1 MGIAVS
7 SACSAEFLQCN
18 RETGWGNGMIRVL
31 VLADSGVVR
40 AGLEAMLREGG
51 RFEPVLVDV
60 PHVNLSR
67 LTRLRSS
74 SQPEVILAEM
84 GNVSTLA
91 SLDGAVPIAP
101 VVVLIDDVS
110 RAELLRALY
119 RGVRAVLPRDANPGE
134 IFAAIEAAAAGLT
147 VLGDDELNL
156 LLPAASQSEAGS
168 GQTLEGL
175 TAREIEVL
183 VLMAQGLANKNI
195 ADRLEI
201 SEHTVKFHVSSI
213 LSKLGASSRTE
224 AVTKGL
230 KDGLLVI

>member
-1 MGIAVS
+1 
-7 SACSAEFLQCN
+7 
-18 RETGWGNGMIRVL
+18 MIRVL
-31 VLADSGVVR
+31 VLADSAVVR

-51 RFEPVLVDV
+51 RFEPILVDTSL
-60 PHVNLSR
+60 VNLSR
-67 LTRLRSS
+67 ATRLRSS
-74 SQPEVILAEM
+74 SQPEVVLAEM
-84 GNVSTLA
+84 GSLSALA
-91 SLDGAVPIAP
+91 SLDGATPVAP

-110 RAELLRALY
+110 RGDLLRALY
-119 RGVRAVLPRDANPGE
+119 RGVRGVLPRDANPGE

-156 LLPAASQSEAGS
+156 LLPAASESEGS
-168 GQTLEGL
+168 PEQTLEAL

-183 VLMAQGLANKNI
+183 VLIAQGLANKNI
-195 ADRLEI
+195 ADRLAI

-224 AVTKGL
+224 AVTRAL